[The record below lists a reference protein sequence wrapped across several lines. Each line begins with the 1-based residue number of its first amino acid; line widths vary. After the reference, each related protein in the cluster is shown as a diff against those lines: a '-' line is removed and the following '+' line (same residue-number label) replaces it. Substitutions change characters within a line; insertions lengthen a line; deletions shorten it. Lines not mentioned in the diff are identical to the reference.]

1 MAKRTLVVDWKSFEG
16 ARLVRRKLYL
26 RANDVGIFLCPIQ
39 QCLHSG
45 FKSKRG
51 CRRHIETKHIWY
63 FWHDTI
69 PMVKDDVIMAARQTV
84 TPGVHSKK
92 QPSFS
97 IEVGVGKD
105 FKHWLHTPCGG
116 GKSAREA
123 AQSAKRAM
131 KFLMHCTGC
140 TEVIDEI
147 DNNFLDCCL
156 GSASM
161 MVGFLETLQ
170 DSWKMGHAGAINY
183 LKSIGDLMDF
193 RKASGV
199 SDVLLRSFSITEVY
213 LRRGKQCLRKR
224 QKADCSR
231 NFDLETLISKNSW
244 ATVDEMESVIPFHL
258 PRFQNIVT
266 KCKSIPPAPLTTS
279 DLTFATRFVTT
290 FLFLNVKCSRPMT
303 FQRLTIQM
311 IERAKS
317 DNGYIDQK
325 EFKTADVY
333 MFDTL
338 IFSADALTLV
348 SLYVLHIRPLLN
360 PRCDYLLINNNGNM
374 CENLCNSMT
383 IIVFEAIGKY
393 IHPTRYRQ
401 IIETTSSDKLTIEE
415 QSIISKD
422 QKHHSHVAEVNYK
435 KHLSRDIA
443 TRGKAC
449 MEKLIGEQRTVTNNA
464 VATVISDIRNA
475 EASFGIPILP
485 SSADATGHEDVVIV
499 KDLPKAV
506 SGDDKDCCITNE
518 QDIKEEP
525 VDDSTHRRIAF
536 TDAENEKLRD
546 GIVKFGRSQWSR
558 ILEYGG
564 GTFHKVRT
572 RDSLRM
578 RANTMG
584 FKRTYKC

>member
-1 MAKRTLVVDWKSFEG
+1 MGKHTLQVDWKSFDG

-26 RANDVGIFLCPIQ
+26 KPNDDGVFLCPIQ

-51 CRRHIETKHIWY
+51 CRRHIETRHPWWFY
-63 FWHDTI
+63 FDTI
-69 PMVKDDVIMAARQTV
+69 PLVKDDIIMSARQAV
-84 TPGVHSKK
+84 NPGVYSKK

-97 IEVGVGKD
+97 IEVGVGRD
-105 FKHWLHTPCGG
+105 FKYWLHTPCGG
-116 GKSAREA
+116 GKSLREA
-123 AQSAKRAM
+123 TQSAKRAM

-161 MVGFLETLQ
+161 IVDFLETLQ

-199 SDVLLRSFSITEVY
+199 NDVLLRSFSITEVY

-231 NFDLETLISKNSW
+231 NFDLETLISNNSW
-244 ATVDEMESVIPFHL
+244 ATVDEMETVIPFHL
-258 PRFQNIVT
+258 PRFQSIIT
-266 KCKSIPPAPLTTS
+266 KCKLAPPTS
-279 DLTFATRFVTT
+279 LSTSELTFATRFVTT

-311 IERAKS
+311 IEKAKS

-325 EFKTADVY
+325 EFKTADTY

-348 SLYVLHIRPLLN
+348 SLYVLHIRPLLH

-374 CENLCNSMT
+374 CDNLCNSMT

-449 MEKLIGEQRTVTNNA
+449 MEKLIGEQRSLTNSA

-475 EASFGIPILP
+475 EGTFGIPILP
-485 SSADATGHEDVVIV
+485 TSIDVTDDAEAVIV
-499 KDLPKAV
+499 NDASNICRENERDCVIANEHEIKA
-506 SGDDKDCCITNE
+506 
-518 QDIKEEP
+518 EP
-525 VDDSTHRRIAF
+525 VDDITHRKIAF
-536 TDAENEKLRD
+536 SDAENEKLKE

-558 ILEYGG
+558 ILEFGA